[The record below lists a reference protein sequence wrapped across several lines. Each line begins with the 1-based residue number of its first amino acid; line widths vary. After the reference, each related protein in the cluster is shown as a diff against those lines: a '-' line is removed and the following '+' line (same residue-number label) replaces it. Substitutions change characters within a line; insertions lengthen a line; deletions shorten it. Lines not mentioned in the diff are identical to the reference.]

1 MNKLVSIGAK
11 AVLVGWLSSVGC
23 GCVSAIVDAA
33 MAKQGFHRATREQML
48 REATPSFPAPEAKTV
63 IESRPKEKLVGKWSS
78 SRVQDSRTA
87 LLSMGYDGPSMTMT
101 SHTTYWL
108 FEDGVAKTLIKI
120 NGKETTWNGDWDYHD
135 GILTIS
141 GAGGDGKKHEADMK
155 VLWYG
160 DDEFEL
166 RHADVSKYEAMLGVG
181 GAKSVK
187 CRYEANGILHTQMI
201 IVSTAKGQQNESA
214 MIMVEAPQIFE
225 REGDAE

>member
-1 MNKLVSIGAK
+1 MNKLIVLGAR
-11 AVLVGWLSSVGC
+11 VICVGGMISLCG

-48 REATPSFPAPEAKTV
+48 RESTPSFAAPEVRKALAPL
-63 IESRPKEKLVGKWSS
+63 PKEKLVGKWSS
-78 SRVQDSRTA
+78 SRVMDTRTA
-87 LLSMGYDGPSMTMT
+87 LLSLGYDGPSMTMT

-108 FEDGVAKTLIKI
+108 FEDGVAKMLIKM
-120 NGKETTWNGDWDYHD
+120 NGNETTWNGDWDYRD

-160 DDEFEL
+160 NNEFEL
-166 RHADVSKYEAMLGVG
+166 RHADLSKYEAMLGVG

-201 IVSTAKGQQNESA
+201 ITANDRQNDGA
-214 MIMVEAPQIFE
+214 TIMVEGPQIFE
-225 REGDAE
+225 RDGEVE